1 MEKLTDKCCPK
12 CIDSEFQR
20 CPKFTECLTKRPL
33 AECHDDDECIE
44 KRNAVIRKIRY
55 GNGILLKLTTCSYTN
70 GVDTGRLI
78 NAIFTE
84 LRRKNLSHVSLTI
97 TGGLGNVHD
106 APFLT
111 VASPEFPTIVYA
123 RVREE
128 MISRIVE
135 EHLEQNHVVEEW
147 VLGQFSDDTKKLLD
161 SAPVIQYLDF
171 FRSQNLRVT
180 QRCGVIDP
188 EDLDEF
194 FLESGFLALSKVLNR
209 MSPDEVLNL
218 IGVSGLRGRSS
229 GTHVASKWRRMLS
242 HRTGDEDASSDSH
255 VKRKYLICN
264 VHEGYP
270 VSIKDRNLLESD
282 PFGLI
287 EGMLVTAYAIQA
299 TEGIVY
305 INPSYHLAIS
315 RLQNALAE
323 AKKYNYLGQG
333 ILGTDFSFDIEIRRA
348 PAGYLSGEETSI
360 VSFLEG
366 DIGTRP
372 VPPYVEESGLWGHPT
387 LIHNAET
394 FFNISLLLYHDFS
407 WFTSTG
413 MTENPGTKCL
423 TLSGAVKRPGIV
435 EVPLGTPIRDI
446 LFEIG
451 GGGIDG
457 QPIKAVHIG
466 GPVGGYLCPEHL
478 DTPFEHEAL
487 EQRGLRMGAGTIE
500 VLDHSVC
507 IVNRIHTHFQQTL
520 QELCGQ
526 CTAGREGIYQI
537 ASIVQAICEGT
548 EIPGG
553 YTQMADIQHALHE
566 ICDYIQQTGMCV
578 YCKYATLSLVSSM
591 NYFRKEFEEHL
602 QKRCKAGVCF

>member
-1 MEKLTDKCCPK
+1 
-12 CIDSEFQR
+12 
-20 CPKFTECLTKRPL
+20 
-33 AECHDDDECIE
+33 
-44 KRNAVIRKIRY
+44 
-55 GNGILLKLTTCSYTN
+55 
-70 GVDTGRLI
+70 
-78 NAIFTE
+78 
-84 LRRKNLSHVSLTI
+84 
-97 TGGLGNVHD
+97 
-106 APFLT
+106 
-111 VASPEFPTIVYA
+111 
-123 RVREE
+123 
-128 MISRIVE
+128 
-135 EHLEQNHVVEEW
+135 
-147 VLGQFSDDTKKLLD
+147 
-161 SAPVIQYLDF
+161 
-171 FRSQNLRVT
+171 
-180 QRCGVIDP
+180 
-188 EDLDEF
+188 
-194 FLESGFLALSKVLNR
+194 
-209 MSPDEVLNL
+209 
-218 IGVSGLRGRSS
+218 
-229 GTHVASKWRRMLS
+229 
-242 HRTGDEDASSDSH
+242 
-255 VKRKYLICN
+255 
-264 VHEGYP
+264 
-270 VSIKDRNLLESD
+270 
-282 PFGLI
+282 
-287 EGMLVTAYAIQA
+287 
-299 TEGIVY
+299 
-305 INPSYHLAIS
+305 
-315 RLQNALAE
+315 
-323 AKKYNYLGQG
+323 
-333 ILGTDFSFDIEIRRA
+333 
-348 PAGYLSGEETSI
+348 
-360 VSFLEG
+360 
-366 DIGTRP
+366 
-372 VPPYVEESGLWGHPT
+372 
-387 LIHNAET
+387 
-394 FFNISLLLYHDFS
+394 
-407 WFTSTG
+407 